1 MAKFMPRSIFGGRA
15 TFPNIA
21 PAASHRKSTTIM
33 ITTQTDHLVRVSVVP
48 KAGSKMTNDP
58 NREAKAR
65 KALGLAMPRTN
76 PNVVLGPLV

>member
-1 MAKFMPRSIFGGRA
+1 
-15 TFPNIA
+15 
-21 PAASHRKSTTIM
+21 M

-48 KAGSKMTNDP
+48 KAGSKITNDP